1 MSKSHLL
8 KYLLISPNLPV
19 GGFCYSE
26 GMESYLQHKNFTDSN
41 SVKEL
46 IISELEIGQIRLD
59 GKLLLDFFDIFSELN
74 QGKNLKFNLH
84 KLLSLDKWIL
94 SSKDSVEM
102 REQQTQMAKS
112 LFDLTKEFGFEYLH
126 KKNKKNSWP
135 LAWSWACYCF
145 EITKIVMV
153 ENFFYAWSANQ
164 LSAALRIIPI
174 GSTKAQLIQ
183 RDLLEI
189 ILQLPRE
196 GKLNDGDILLTN
208 ESNFYVE
215 IIAKTENLIEIS
227 SKSKIELIK
236 TAYHLG
242 NRHVEVEIEE
252 DILLTKSDYVIENML
267 KNFNVDIVNTQ
278 KKFFPERGAHSHE

>member
-26 GMESYLQHKNFTDSN
+26 GLESYLNSKDLKDSN
-41 SVKEL
+41 SVKDL
-46 IISELEIGQIRLD
+46 IINELKIGQIRLD
-59 GKLLLDFFDIFSELN
+59 AKLLIEFFDIFIDLN
-74 QGKNLKFNLH
+74 QGKNLKSNLY

-112 LFDLTKEFGFEYLH
+112 LFDLSKEFGFEYLY

-145 EITKIVMV
+145 EITKLEMV

-183 RDLLEI
+183 RDLLAIISKVSKEI
-189 ILQLPRE
+189 MDKEIDDIYFGNVGLAMAQQNHNDLYT
-196 GKLNDGDILLTN
+196 KLFRN
-208 ESNFYVE
+208 
-215 IIAKTENLIEIS
+215 
-227 SKSKIELIK
+227 
-236 TAYHLG
+236 
-242 NRHVEVEIEE
+242 
-252 DILLTKSDYVIENML
+252 
-267 KNFNVDIVNTQ
+267 
-278 KKFFPERGAHSHE
+278 

>member
-26 GMESYLQHKNFTDSN
+26 GLESYLNTKDLKDSY
-41 SVKEL
+41 SLKEL

-59 GKLLLDFFDIFSELN
+59 ARLLLDFFDIFNELN
-74 QGKNLKFNLH
+74 EGKNLKINLQN
-84 KLLSLDKWIL
+84 LLSLDKWIL

-102 REQQTQMAKS
+102 REQQTQMSKS
-112 LFDLTKEFGFEYLH
+112 LFDLIKEFGFEYLY

-145 EITKIVMV
+145 EITKLEMV
-153 ENFFYAWSANQ
+153 ENFFYSWSANQ

-183 RDLLEI
+183 RDLLTIISKVSKEI
-189 ILQLPRE
+189 MDKEINDIYFGNVGLAMAQQNHNDLYT
-196 GKLNDGDILLTN
+196 KLFRN
-208 ESNFYVE
+208 
-215 IIAKTENLIEIS
+215 
-227 SKSKIELIK
+227 
-236 TAYHLG
+236 
-242 NRHVEVEIEE
+242 
-252 DILLTKSDYVIENML
+252 
-267 KNFNVDIVNTQ
+267 
-278 KKFFPERGAHSHE
+278 

>member
-26 GMESYLQHKNFTDSN
+26 GLESYLNNKDLKDSN

-46 IISELEIGQIRLD
+46 IINELKIGQIRL
-59 GKLLLDFFDIFSELN
+59 GAKLLIDFFGIFIELN
-74 QGKNLKFNLH
+74 QGKNLKSNLY

-112 LFDLTKEFGFEYLH
+112 LFDLIKEFGFEYLY
-126 KKNKKNSWP
+126 KKNNKNSWP

-145 EITKIVMV
+145 EITKLEMV

-174 GSTKAQLIQ
+174 GSTKAQIIQ
-183 RDLLEI
+183 KDLLAIISKVSKEI
-189 ILQLPRE
+189 MDKEI
-196 GKLNDGDILLTN
+196 DDIYFGNVGLAL
-208 ESNFYVE
+208 S
-215 IIAKTENLIEIS
+215 LIHI
-227 SKSKIELIK
+227 
-236 TAYHLG
+236 
-242 NRHVEVEIEE
+242 
-252 DILLTKSDYVIENML
+252 
-267 KNFNVDIVNTQ
+267 
-278 KKFFPERGAHSHE
+278 

>member
-26 GMESYLQHKNFTDSN
+26 GLESYLYTKDLKDSN

-46 IISELEIGQIRLD
+46 IISELKIGQIRLD
-59 GKLLLDFFDIFSELN
+59 ARLLLDFFDIFNELKYN
-74 QGKNLKFNLH
+74 KNLKSNLQ

-102 REQQTQMAKS
+102 REQQIQMAKS
-112 LFDLTKEFGFEYLH
+112 LFDLNNEFGFEYPY
-126 KKNKKNSWP
+126 KKNEKSTWP

-145 EITKIVMV
+145 EIAKLDMI

-174 GSTKAQLIQ
+174 GSTKEQLTQ
-183 RDLLEI
+183 RDLLTIISKVSKEI
-189 ILQLPRE
+189 MDKEIHDIYFGNVGLSMAQQNHNDLYT
-196 GKLNDGDILLTN
+196 KLFRN
-208 ESNFYVE
+208 
-215 IIAKTENLIEIS
+215 
-227 SKSKIELIK
+227 
-236 TAYHLG
+236 
-242 NRHVEVEIEE
+242 
-252 DILLTKSDYVIENML
+252 
-267 KNFNVDIVNTQ
+267 
-278 KKFFPERGAHSHE
+278 

>member
-1 MSKSHLL
+1 MSESHLL

-26 GMESYLQHKNFTDSN
+26 GLESYLQNKNLKDSN

-59 GKLLLDFFDIFSELN
+59 GRLLINFFDIFN
-74 QGKNLKFNLH
+74 DIDDGKNLKINLQ

-102 REQQTQMAKS
+102 REQQAQMAKS
-112 LFDLTKEFGFEYLH
+112 LFVLTKEFGFEYPYEN
-126 KKNKKNSWP
+126 NKKNSWP

-145 EITKIVMV
+145 EINKLEMV

-164 LSAALRIIPI
+164 LRAALRIIPI

-183 RDLLEI
+183 KDLLAIISKVSKEI
-189 ILQLPRE
+189 MDKEINDIYFGNVGLAMAQQNHNDLYT
-196 GKLNDGDILLTN
+196 KLFRN
-208 ESNFYVE
+208 
-215 IIAKTENLIEIS
+215 
-227 SKSKIELIK
+227 
-236 TAYHLG
+236 
-242 NRHVEVEIEE
+242 
-252 DILLTKSDYVIENML
+252 
-267 KNFNVDIVNTQ
+267 
-278 KKFFPERGAHSHE
+278 